1 MLELGFLRSAEAH
14 AKKMASAMASAV
26 SGVTGIAVSSA
37 VSSVAARVW
46 AALVGFETV
55 EGVLHA
61 RKLLGFLRRALSV
74 HTGGA
79 TAVEALESE
88 RARLP
93 LYRLSFAYK
102 TTHHVREDV
111 AEAANRKSG
120 ADEDKECT
128 FAPKINERSS
138 SLEEARQAAVERA
151 RAAAI
156 TAAEADPANFHEA
169 AAELAAAAAFAHSAG
184 GGKLPRSGVPRYLAL
199 YDHARTMESRITRD
213 RLDKEAKEQ
222 AELSFKPKLVTNPST
237 YSTASDS
244 ARPMGAKRF
253 EHLNSLASKPRK
265 IPTRVPSYEEQQLAE
280 CTFKPTVFTHG
291 RRASLPAQPAAR
303 PAGYEQAV
311 ERLRKVQE
319 DKKAR
324 EMEEEE
330 AALRRAAQAA
340 MPARPFAFATEERQA
355 EREARPAPLLFM
367 DVNLGPGRTGRIGL
381 HEGDDPRELA
391 ANFAKAYGLDASVE
405 AKLAGLIERHLQE
418 VVADLYHEVA

>member
-1 MLELGFLRSAEAH
+1 MVDFLLTTARSPLGGAQPAVGEPTPGGTSVPY
-14 AKKMASAMASAV
+14 AV
-26 SGVTGIAVSSA
+26 SDEESNDDDEEDEDEVCSL
-37 VSSVAARVW
+37 AADWGGGEGLTALCRDF
-46 AALVGFETV
+46 AA
-55 EGVLHA
+55 
-61 RKLLGFLRRALSV
+61 
-74 HTGGA
+74 
-79 TAVEALESE
+79 
-88 RARLP
+88 

-138 SLEEARQAAVERA
+138 SLEEARKAAMERA

-156 TAAEADPANFHEA
+156 AAAEADPANFPEA
-169 AAELAAAAAFAHSAG
+169 AAELAAAAALARSAG
-184 GGKLPRSGVPRYLAL
+184 GGRLPSGGVPRYLAL
-199 YDHARTMESRITRD
+199 YDHARAMESRITRD

-244 ARPMGAKRF
+244 ARPMGLKRF

-265 IPTRVPSYEEQQLAE
+265 IPTGVPSFEEQQMAE

-340 MPARPFAFATEERQA
+340 LPARPFAFATKERQA

-405 AKLAGLIERHLQE
+405 TKLAGLIERHLQE
-418 VVADLYHEVA
+418 VVADLYHEAE

>member
-1 MLELGFLRSAEAH
+1 MVDFLRTRSP
-14 AKKMASAMASAV
+14 
-26 SGVTGIAVSSA
+26 I
-37 VSSVAARVW
+37 
-46 AALVGFETV
+46 
-55 EGVLHA
+55 
-61 RKLLGFLRRALSV
+61 
-74 HTGGA
+74 GGA
-79 TAVEALESE
+79 IGGAQPAVEELTPGGTNVPDAVGDEEVNDDDDEEEEEEVCSLAADMGAEDMAVLC
-88 RARLP
+88 RDFAA

-169 AAELAAAAAFAHSAG
+169 AAELAAAAAIAHSAG
-184 GGKLPRSGVPRYLAL
+184 GGKLPRGGVPRYLAL

-265 IPTRVPSYEEQQLAE
+265 IPTGVPSYEEQQLAE

-324 EMEEEE
+324 ELEEEE